1 MRKTVLFAAAGV
13 GLMIALASHDA
24 QAFAP
29 MGAMPVA
36 PTDATTVAGG
46 CGWGWHRG
54 PWGGCRRNFSSGWL
68 LLARRSAHLP
78 LLNREPAPTALL
90 SGAPPA
96 PSFETARAEAASEGG
111 RPGLGRLRPQ
121 SLPLV
126 RPGAGIHPSV
136 YVTIAYINTAA
147 GRLLGGPD
155 DC

>member
-54 PWGGCRRNFSSGWL
+54 PWGGCRRNFSSGWRCFWRGGG
-68 LLARRSAHLP
+68 ASA
-78 LLNREPAPTALL
+78 ATK
-90 SGAPPA
+90 S
-96 PSFETARAEAASEGG
+96 
-111 RPGLGRLRPQ
+111 
-121 SLPLV
+121 
-126 RPGAGIHPSV
+126 
-136 YVTIAYINTAA
+136 
-147 GRLLGGPD
+147 
-155 DC
+155 

>member
-90 SGAPPA
+90 SGLLRRR
-96 PSFETARAEAASEGG
+96 PSRRPERKRRARAGAQAWVDFDRRACPWSGQA
-111 RPGLGRLRPQ
+111 PVSIPPFTLR
-121 SLPLV
+121 
-126 RPGAGIHPSV
+126 
-136 YVTIAYINTAA
+136 
-147 GRLLGGPD
+147 
-155 DC
+155 